1 MQLVQNLSINI
12 INIMLSPDCPI
23 IVLRARKILASHN
36 TTTGT
41 YNNNTISSVNNVVLI
56 SGSLREFTWF
66 MRWMQTDCQ
75 MSANP
80 QTNPTDL
87 GCESTCRLLLSH
99 TVYIYN
105 YYSARSLVLTLPS
118 QRGWEAEL

>member
-66 MRWMQTDCQ
+66 MR
-75 MSANP
+75 
-80 QTNPTDL
+80 
-87 GCESTCRLLLSH
+87 
-99 TVYIYN
+99 
-105 YYSARSLVLTLPS
+105 
-118 QRGWEAEL
+118 